1 MAVIA
6 FLIFTLVV
14 LPILAVRAGADTWQR
29 NVAQLVLISLLIA
42 ARRPSTHPSTDV
54 SRSAF
59 PSIPKAPAAPTR

>member
-1 MAVIA
+1 MAVLA

-29 NVAQLVLISLLIA
+29 NAHNWLLISLLIA
-42 ARRPSTHPSTDV
+42 ARRPSTHPSTGA